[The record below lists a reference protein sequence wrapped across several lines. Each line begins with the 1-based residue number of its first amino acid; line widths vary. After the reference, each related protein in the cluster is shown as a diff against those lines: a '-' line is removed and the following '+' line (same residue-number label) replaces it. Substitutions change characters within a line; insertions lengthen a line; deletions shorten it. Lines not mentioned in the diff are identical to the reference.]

1 MGDGIERTL
10 GASASMFFNK
20 YVVFAGRAPR
30 AEYWWSMLFIVI
42 AEVILGAVQFIALDV
57 GSILLLLFALVIIL
71 PSISVMVRRL
81 HDIDRSGW
89 WFWIQFVPLVGFILI
104 LVWFCTKGTSGPNR
118 FGPENGLIA

>member
-10 GASASMFFNK
+10 GASVSMFFNK

-42 AEVILGAVQFIALDV
+42 VEAILGAVSVIEP
-57 GSILLLLFALVIIL
+57 SIGGILIGIFGLVIIL

-89 WFWIQFVPLVGFILI
+89 WFWIELVPVVGIILL

-118 FGPENGLIA
+118 FGPENGAVS